1 MILVTHRR
9 EVCFSLLSKSD
20 TLLWPVGAVR
30 WGESL
35 LFAESKGRA
44 LSFKDDDK
52 KSAR

>member
-20 TLLWPVGAVR
+20 TLLWPVVR

-44 LSFKDDDK
+44 PSFKDDDK
-52 KSAR
+52 KSPR